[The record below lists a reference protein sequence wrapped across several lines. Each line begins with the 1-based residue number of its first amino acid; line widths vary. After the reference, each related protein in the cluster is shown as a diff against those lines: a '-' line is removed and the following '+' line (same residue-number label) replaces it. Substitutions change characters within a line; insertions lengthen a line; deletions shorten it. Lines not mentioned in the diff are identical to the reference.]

1 MIRLHFLP
9 LIFILFLVACE
20 RGQEEP
26 NTRMEEEVFFQL
38 NIGGEQFEYRYR
50 LAENYLNVDGGLG
63 FVEQKPTEEPQN
75 YLVYVNQLDI
85 LLIDVDGH
93 CTISPGANACFFANF
108 IFSPQSGTKQETG
121 IISFL
126 VGNYTL
132 NKQRTNDPN
141 MDVFFEVEVTRT
153 SQEQRLME
161 GSFRG
166 KLFTRIPSGRIPE
179 TTPRIDVHGSF
190 RVGMIGEMAALTLP
204 VPNGLLERR

>member
-1 MIRLHFLP
+1 MVRLRFLLP
-9 LIFILFLVACE
+9 ILLLLLAACTSD
-20 RGQEEP
+20 QEEP

-38 NIGGEQFEYRYR
+38 NVGEEQFEYRYR

-63 FVEQKPTEEPQN
+63 FVEQKPDAQPQN
-75 YLVYVNQLDI
+75 YLVFVNQLDI

-93 CTISPGANACFFANF
+93 CTINPGANACFFANF
-108 IFSPQSGTKQETG
+108 SFSPQSGTKQESG

-161 GSFRG
+161 GTFRG

-190 RVGMIGEMAALTLP
+190 RVGMIGEMAALSLP
-204 VPNGLLERR
+204 TPNRLLERR